1 MIKIN
6 WYNIINVANAIS
18 DDDVISGPVND
29 FIEAYYHSE
38 EADLES
44 QGK

>member
-18 DDDVISGPVND
+18 DDDALSGPVND